1 MATRARS
8 LPVQRRWA
16 TYVFEVRT
24 GQRLAVL
31 PGHPD
36 EHHPRVHCTPDG
48 SVRVASVTKNQGRTL
63 EVRSWD
69 LPTGWPP
76 AWLSVV
82 TAVGLLLVIAD
93 RRRGRPCGNY
103 SIQMT

>member
-1 MATRARS
+1 MIATLRT
-8 LPVQRRWA
+8 LLRRLTDPTGRRLIALLLVAGLWA
-16 TYVFEVRT
+16 
-24 GQRLAVL
+24 LWL
-31 PGHPD
+31 
-36 EHHPRVHCTPDG
+36 
-48 SVRVASVTKNQGRTL
+48 TKNQGRTL
-63 EVRSWD
+63 VVRTWD

-76 AWLSVV
+76 AWLSIV